1 MESFCES
8 RLLSQN
14 RRLTGG
20 HSRNFIKRRF
30 SQNVYMIN
38 HLSFRPF
45 TRFSIKNQIEI
56 IFSRE
61 IDIILLIFIPK
72 LVIYISCNIRDIKN
86 LIDVRV
92 IILRVIHFFLFYFIT
107 YDLKTNE
114 LKIRIRHETTICLF
128 RKEIYKNIV

>member
-38 HLSFRPF
+38 RPF
-45 TRFSIKNQIEI
+45 TRFPIKNQIEI

-72 LVIYISCNIRDIKN
+72 LVIYISCNIRGIKN
-86 LIDVRV
+86 LIDVGV

>member
-38 HLSFRPF
+38 RPF
-45 TRFSIKNQIEI
+45 TRFPIKNQIEI

-72 LVIYISCNIRDIKN
+72 LVIYISCNIRGIKN

-128 RKEIYKNIV
+128 QEDI

>member
-38 HLSFRPF
+38 RPF
-45 TRFSIKNQIEI
+45 TRFPIKNQIQI

-72 LVIYISCNIRDIKN
+72 LVIYISCNIRGIKN
-86 LIDVRV
+86 LIDVRI

-107 YDLKTNE
+107 YHLKTNE

>member
-38 HLSFRPF
+38 HLSFHPF
-45 TRFSIKNQIEI
+45 TRFPIKNQIQI

-72 LVIYISCNIRDIKN
+72 LVIYISCNPF
-86 LIDVRV
+86 L
-92 IILRVIHFFLFYFIT
+92 IHFFLFYFIT

-114 LKIRIRHETTICLF
+114 LKIRIRHETSICLF

>member
-30 SQNVYMIN
+30 SQNIYMIN
-38 HLSFRPF
+38 RPF
-45 TRFSIKNQIEI
+45 TRFPIKNQIEI

-72 LVIYISCNIRDIKN
+72 IIYISCNIRSIKN

-107 YDLKTNE
+107 YDFKTN
-114 LKIRIRHETTICLF
+114 RT
-128 RKEIYKNIV
+128 N

>member
-38 HLSFRPF
+38 RPF
-45 TRFSIKNQIEI
+45 TRFPIKNQIEI

-72 LVIYISCNIRDIKN
+72 LVIYISCNIRGIKN
-86 LIDVRV
+86 LIDVRI

-107 YDLKTNE
+107 YHLKTNE
-114 LKIRIRHETTICLF
+114 LKIRIRHETSICLF

>member
-38 HLSFRPF
+38 RPF
-45 TRFSIKNQIEI
+45 TRFPIKNQIEI

-72 LVIYISCNIRDIKN
+72 LVIYISCNIRGIKN

-107 YDLKTNE
+107 YHLKTNE
-114 LKIRIRHETTICLF
+114 LKIRIRHETTIYLF

>member
-38 HLSFRPF
+38 RPF
-45 TRFSIKNQIEI
+45 TRFPIKNQIEI

-72 LVIYISCNIRDIKN
+72 LVIYISCNIRGIKN
-86 LIDVRV
+86 LINVRV
-92 IILRVIHFFLFYFIT
+92 IILQVIHFFLFYFIT
-107 YDLKTNE
+107 YHLKTNE

>member
-1 MESFCES
+1 
-8 RLLSQN
+8 
-14 RRLTGG
+14 
-20 HSRNFIKRRF
+20 
-30 SQNVYMIN
+30 MIN
-38 HLSFRPF
+38 RPF
-45 TRFSIKNQIEI
+45 TRFPIKNQIEI

-72 LVIYISCNIRDIKN
+72 LVIYISCNIRGIKN

-107 YDLKTNE
+107 YHLKTNE

>member
-38 HLSFRPF
+38 RPF
-45 TRFSIKNQIEI
+45 TRFPIKNQIEI

-72 LVIYISCNIRDIKN
+72 LVIYISCNIRGIKN

-107 YDLKTNE
+107 YHLKTNE

>member
-20 HSRNFIKRRF
+20 HSRNFIKRPF
-30 SQNVYMIN
+30 FQNVYMIN
-38 HLSFRPF
+38 RPF
-45 TRFSIKNQIEI
+45 TRFPIKNQIEI

-72 LVIYISCNIRDIKN
+72 LVIYISCNPF
-86 LIDVRV
+86 L
-92 IILRVIHFFLFYFIT
+92 IHFFLFYFIT

>member
-20 HSRNFIKRRF
+20 HSRNFIKRPF

-38 HLSFRPF
+38 RPF
-45 TRFSIKNQIEI
+45 TRFPIKNQIEI

-72 LVIYISCNIRDIKN
+72 LVIYISCNIRGIKN